1 MIFEMPK
8 CGGCRTCEVAC
19 SFHHAGKFRP
29 SISSIQIVDK
39 EDVGGYSVVLLEKNE
54 GDHLACDGCQAL
66 EVPACVEYCK
76 EMDDLGLLLREFS
89 EKRKQGKVKSGGK
102 NS

>member
-1 MIFEMPK
+1 MIFEMSK

-19 SFHHAGKFRP
+19 SFHHTGKFQP

-39 EDVGGYSVVLLEKNE
+39 KDVGGYSVVLLEKDE
-54 GDHLACDGCQAL
+54 GDHLACDGCQGL

-76 EMDDLGLLLREFS
+76 EARMLEGIIKDFLNQR
-89 EKRKQGKVKSGGK
+89 
-102 NS
+102 